1 MDKNKIKVRYDK
13 ESDILYILSAKGP
26 VENTVE
32 IGEDVFVEVGENDD
46 IIGIE
51 IWQARKNV
59 FPELLK
65 YIEEIKHKVEQKIA
79 I

>member
-1 MDKNKIKVRYDK
+1 MGKNKIEVRYDK
-13 ESDILYILSAKGP
+13 DGDILYILSAKGP
-26 VENTVE
+26 VKDTVE
-32 IGEDVFVEVGENDD
+32 IGEDIFVEIGENDE

-59 FPELLK
+59 FPELIK
-65 YIEEIKHKVEQKIA
+65 YIEEIKHKVEQKIV

>member
-26 VENTVE
+26 VKNTVE
-32 IGEDVFVEVGENDD
+32 IGEDVFVEIGENDD